1 MITNE
6 KKENMINE
14 VVKRLGIKKTKIYP
28 SKTNPIVPDDYNSLK
43 GQIEENK
50 KLKFEGLKL
59 ARIVLGVGE
68 AVNFPAAIKVTAEY
82 FPKKDRAYSTS
93 IFNCK
98 LAAGM
103 RRKGA
108 LIRCAQ

>member
-50 KLKFEGLKL
+50 KPF
-59 ARIVLGVGE
+59 V
-68 AVNFPAAIKVTAEY
+68 
-82 FPKKDRAYSTS
+82 
-93 IFNCK
+93 
-98 LAAGM
+98 
-103 RRKGA
+103 
-108 LIRCAQ
+108 